1 MSTIPAANHISV
13 TIFEKGASSIPSS
26 NILVRTGGL
35 IRGCSFNKD
44 GNHQW
49 ASFRTIL
56 EMVDAL
62 RSIPG
67 EIYIVHT
74 TMVKDPL
81 EEYICGIP
89 VRDPEAAQ
97 LRSLE
102 AYLAFLQ
109 SRGLYTL
116 PAQ

>member
-1 MSTIPAANHISV
+1 MSTTLANQIFV
-13 TIFEKGASSIPSS
+13 TKYEKGACCIPG
-26 NILVRTGGL
+26 NDIHLRTGGL
-35 IRGCSFNKD
+35 IPGCSLRKD
-44 GNHQW
+44 GDRHFG
-49 ASFRTIL
+49 SFRTIP

-89 VRDPEAAQ
+89 KRDPEAAQ